1 MWFGSIPGNGTNY
14 SLKTQ
19 RIMDTK
25 LTEKQRELLSKIQRD
40 ICLAKCN
47 ADALELGL
55 LNGRAKVQWFD
66 STYQILYTALYN
78 AKRLCETI

>member
-1 MWFGSIPGNGTNY
+1 
-14 SLKTQ
+14 
-19 RIMDTK
+19 MDTK

-55 LNGRAKVQWFD
+55 LNGRAKEQWFD
-66 STYQILYTALYN
+66 STYQVLYTALYN
-78 AKRLCETI
+78 AKRLCETTKEKAL